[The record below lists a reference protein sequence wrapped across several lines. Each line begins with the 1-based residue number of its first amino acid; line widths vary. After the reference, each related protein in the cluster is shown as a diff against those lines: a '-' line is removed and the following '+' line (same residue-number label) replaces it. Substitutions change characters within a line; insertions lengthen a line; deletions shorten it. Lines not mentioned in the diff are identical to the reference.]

1 MDPKLISWCPL
12 RIASG
17 PLRWLYLVS
26 FLFFLQIDDWI
37 CARKTKKSKKKSNEI
52 EMWSFHNYSLRCYE
66 SYKTR
71 AFITCICMYVHSSPK
86 IKHKILKALSKTT
99 WGDWYVGHASTHQ
112 LPQVLYE
119 VSHSSALWDKSN
131 GVGEKHE
138 HDSATLVLS
147 HLPFQNSPH
156 CDTDLNCRYHDA
168 RK

>member
-119 VSHSSALWDKSN
+119 VSTQVHCGANPMGGKKTWAWLGHSCLVSSPISKLSTLWY
-131 GVGEKHE
+131 GFE
-138 HDSATLVLS
+138 LS
-147 HLPFQNSPH
+147 IPRCP
-156 CDTDLNCRYHDA
+156 
-168 RK
+168 